1 MKLLAIPNQL
11 RSKVKGVCSFVI
23 VHHLKILPEEFEAI
37 SKGATEVTVS
47 ENIYN
52 AKDVLCLHEW
62 KGECTKRVIE
72 VLVLDRRQALT
83 PGLTVLRVEKIK
95 EGENNSVLFK

>member
-1 MKLLAIPNQL
+1 MGLSETQDIKQERCA
-11 RSKVKGVCSFVI
+11 VMI

-37 SKGATEVTVS
+37 SKGAAEVTVS
-47 ENIYN
+47 ENIYK

-72 VLVLDRRQALT
+72 VLVLDRRQSLT
-83 PGLTVLRVEKIK
+83 PGLIVLKIEKMK
-95 EGENNSVLFK
+95 EGENNSDLFK

>member
-1 MKLLAIPNQL
+1 M
-11 RSKVKGVCSFVI
+11 I

-47 ENIYN
+47 ENIYK

-62 KGECTKRVIE
+62 TKRVIE
-72 VLVLDRRQALT
+72 VLVLNRRQSLT
-83 PGLTVLRVEKIK
+83 PGLIVLSVEKMK

>member
-1 MKLLAIPNQL
+1 M
-11 RSKVKGVCSFVI
+11 I

-37 SKGATEVTVS
+37 SKGAKEVTVN
-47 ENIYN
+47 ENFYKV
-52 AKDVLCLHEW
+52 KDVLCLHEW

-72 VLVLDRRQALT
+72 VLVLDRRQSLT

-95 EGENNSVLFK
+95 EGENNSDLFK